1 MDMAPDCRRLSWRD
15 LGSRAGRCKGL
26 KWEGKMLVERWCE
39 VDHGGLMGREHL
51 TCALSAVSPKL
62 FPLGKNQNQSTFF
75 KNNLDKNWAVHVSV
89 VSPK

>member
-1 MDMAPDCRRLSWRD
+1 
-15 LGSRAGRCKGL
+15 
-26 KWEGKMLVERWCE
+26 
-39 VDHGGLMGREHL
+39 MGREPL